1 MAFSW
6 VLLRTRTVRSD
17 GSESAFCPVE
27 KWMPLVMSV
36 WLLARVVG
44 VGIETADVVVHEVLS
59 RRRRR
64 GKLTPGIF
72 GNL

>member
-6 VLLRTRTVRSD
+6 VFLHTRTVRSD

-27 KWMPLVMSV
+27 KVDASGNV
-36 WLLARVVG
+36 GVAAGSVVG

>member
-1 MAFSW
+1 
-6 VLLRTRTVRSD
+6 
-17 GSESAFCPVE
+17 
-27 KWMPLVMSV
+27 MPLVMSV

-44 VGIETADVVVHEVLS
+44 VGIETGDVVVHEVLS

>member
-1 MAFSW
+1 MVPNQLFVPS
-6 VLLRTRTVRSD
+6 R
-17 GSESAFCPVE
+17 

-44 VGIETADVVVHEVLS
+44 VGIETGDVVVHEVLS

>member
-1 MAFSW
+1 
-6 VLLRTRTVRSD
+6 
-17 GSESAFCPVE
+17 
-27 KWMPLVMSV
+27 MSV